1 MIQDFLN
8 KIRTLQTEIESALN
22 ESDFDKLAK
31 VSNELETSVD
41 TFLSTSNIKN
51 NIKEEELVYLQN
63 LLSNIQKYQQE
74 TSLKFKNYTLEV
86 SRKRKMHQAYKQ

>member
-8 KIRTLQTEIESALN
+8 KIETLQIEVESALN

-31 VSNELETSVD
+31 ASNELETSVD

-51 NIKEEELVYLQN
+51 SIKEEELVYLQN
-63 LLSNIQKYQQE
+63 LLANIQKYQQE